1 MFKSYNFST
10 TGTNWTPLRREYNGY
25 MDTSE
30 EAVQEDRAV
39 GQPFAS
45 EKCYR
50 DQIRKREIWGIKAG
64 FHGKM

>member
-1 MFKSYNFST
+1 M
-10 TGTNWTPLRREYNGY
+10 GTWTPAKRQYRKIEQWVNL
-25 MDTSE
+25 
-30 EAVQEDRAV
+30 
-39 GQPFAS
+39 AS